1 MQRFG
6 DGAGSPLRQN
16 ALDDDAE
23 VAPLQFQQ
31 LDAKEGS
38 GHERDVDQY
47 DNVSLTVSIELG
59 RVEKTVHEVL
69 ELREGSL
76 IETEKLSGMPME
88 VLVNGQLFGRGEV
101 VVVGDS
107 LAIRITELLKTDDN
121 KSPERRREQ

>member
-6 DGAGSPLRQN
+6 DGTGDSS
-16 ALDDDAE
+16 LDDDSEVSPVQFEQLETKQAE
-23 VAPLQFQQ
+23 
-31 LDAKEGS
+31 E
-38 GHERDVDQY
+38 HEKDVDQY

-59 RVEKTVHEVL
+59 SVEMTVQDVL
-69 ELREGSL
+69 ALKEGGL

-107 LAIRITELLKTDDN
+107 LAIRITELIKEEGSKPN
-121 KSPERRREQ
+121 ERR

>member
-6 DGAGSPLRQN
+6 DGTGSPLRQD

-23 VAPLQFQQ
+23 VAPVQFEQ
-31 LDAKEGS
+31 LEIRQAESHD
-38 GHERDVDQY
+38 RDVDQY

-59 RVEKTVHEVL
+59 RIEKTVQEVL
-69 ELREGSL
+69 GLKEGAL

-88 VLVNGQLFGRGEV
+88 VLVNGELFGRGEV

-107 LAIRITELLKTDDN
+107 LAIRITELIKTEES
-121 KSPERRREQ
+121 KSQDRR

>member
-6 DGAGSPLRQN
+6 KGTGASPRQN

-23 VAPLQFQQ
+23 VSPLQFQQ
-31 LDAKEGS
+31 LEVKQAE
-38 GHERDVDQY
+38 EREKDVDQY

-59 RVEKTVHEVL
+59 RVEKTVKEVL

-88 VLVNGQLFGRGEV
+88 VMVNGQLFGRGEV

-107 LAIRITELLKTDDN
+107 LAIRITELVKTEDS
-121 KSPERRREQ
+121 KAAERR